1 MSSPARALAT
11 PETQANKL
19 SAWHVTALDGVR
31 GLAVL
36 MVVLYHTTDYMSSS
50 GLILRAFRFPLRIGW
65 SGVDLFFVL
74 SGFLITGILLDTRES
89 PRYFQSF
96 YARRALRI
104 FPLYYFVL
112 TAVLVA
118 ARFAP
123 GLNSIL
129 PIAHDRIFYFF
140 YLNNWWLLLKDT
152 WHANIIGHFWSLA
165 VEEQFYL
172 WWSLC
177 VFLIPPKYILR
188 VAAIG
193 IVLALAIRC
202 GIYAHAGMA
211 RDLVENSFARMD
223 SLLAG
228 AFLAGLVRRP
238 AILLRMK
245 RPIYLAGAI
254 SAVVALAIVYL
265 IRSAAMID
273 VVAYSFLAMAFGAL
287 VLFAFLTNMEK
298 SRVKQWLSD
307 KRLTTVGKYSY
318 GMYVYH
324 VPLLAVESK
333 VIRRFVHY
341 ETTVWGNLLFA
352 VAILATTFLI
362 AKLSFDLFESRF
374 LQLKRYFR
382 A

>member
-1 MSSPARALAT
+1 MSTPARALAP
-11 PETQANKL
+11 PETQKHKL
-19 SAWHVTALDGVR
+19 SARHVTALDGVR

-36 MVVLYHTTDYMSSS
+36 MVVLYHTTDYMSGS
-50 GLILRAFRFPLRIGW
+50 GLLLRAFRFPLRIGW

-74 SGFLITGILLDTRES
+74 SGFLITGILLDTRAS
-89 PRYFQSF
+89 PKYFQSF

-112 TAVLVA
+112 TAVLLA

-123 GLNSIL
+123 GLNYIL
-129 PIAHDRIFYFF
+129 PIPHDRIFYFF
-140 YLNNWWLLLKDT
+140 YLNNWWPLLKDT

-177 VFLIPPKYILR
+177 VFFIPAKHILR
-188 VAAIG
+188 AASIG

-202 GIYAHAGMA
+202 GIYAHAGLA
-211 RDLVENSFARMD
+211 RDLVENTFSRMD
-223 SLLAG
+223 ALLAG
-228 AFLAGLVRRP
+228 AFLAALVRRP
-238 AILLRMK
+238 GLLLRLK
-245 RPIYLAGAI
+245 RPIYLTGAI
-254 SAVVALAIVYL
+254 SAATALTIVYL
-265 IRSAAMID
+265 IRSAALTN
-273 VVAYSFLAMAFGAL
+273 VLAYSFLAMAFGAL
-287 VLFAFLTNMEK
+287 VLFAFLQTAER
-298 SRVKQWLSD
+298 SRVKQWFSD
-307 KRLTTVGKYSY
+307 KRLTTFGRYSY

-352 VAILATTFLI
+352 AVILATTFLI

-374 LQLKRYFR
+374 LRLKKYFR